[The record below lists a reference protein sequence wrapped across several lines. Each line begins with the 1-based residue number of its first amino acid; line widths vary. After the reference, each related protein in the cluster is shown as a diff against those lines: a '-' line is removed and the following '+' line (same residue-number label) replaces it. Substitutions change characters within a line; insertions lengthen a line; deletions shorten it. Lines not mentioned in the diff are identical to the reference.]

1 MNFGSKVTKKNGKTF
16 SSRCKYNQRK
26 EKIQPEEKKY
36 SQRKIFGQK
45 ISAKPKF
52 TWTNELYY
60 IISVISR
67 RTASVVAQI
76 SAAMSLSR

>member
-36 SQRKIFGQK
+36 SQRKIL
-45 ISAKPKF
+45 SKP
-52 TWTNELYY
+52 NEQNE
-60 IISVISR
+60 
-67 RTASVVAQI
+67 A
-76 SAAMSLSR
+76 

>member
-60 IISVISR
+60 IISPDFVIAPPRNFLR
-67 RTASVVAQI
+67 RVW
-76 SAAMSLSR
+76 R

>member
-52 TWTNELYY
+52 TWTNE
-60 IISVISR
+60 
-67 RTASVVAQI
+67 QF
-76 SAAMSLSR
+76 AAHLALSHKKTSPLWSGDVWYNCQ